1 MANSG
6 LQLQLQQQQETI
18 AKRLISQAHTHT
30 HYYAQRVKSKM
41 SQMIHGAKLL
51 VIAAVPPHRHH

>member
-6 LQLQLQQQQETI
+6 LQLQLQQQQESI
-18 AKRLISQAHTHT
+18 AKRLISLAHT